1 MARNCTVRIVDE
13 VRVVVSGLH
22 GDHLLWFYDKYAI
35 HAANYFFNPKFKLGA
50 WDGKLHY
57 FKKDGSTY
65 LYLIE
70 EILPKL
76 KSFGYDI
83 NLIDERESESYYP
96 DPIDENIF
104 SHIMHADSGKPIIL
118 RDYQV
123 AAVNAVIDAGNG
135 IIVASTGSGKTLC
148 TAAICYAYGNLG
160 LRTLTIVPNRDLIR
174 QTKNDYIRVE
184 LDTGE
189 YSGKEKTLDHQ
200 HIVST
205 WQALKNNTMIVNS
218 FGVVICDECHGVK
231 AQSLS
236 SIITDHS
243 AKIPHRFGVTG
254 TLPKDA
260 GELLSVHI
268 ALGSTQYEI
277 QAHTLMERE
286 VLASIQIDIIQLEED
301 FHKEY
306 DTFCKELKFGI
317 APTYIQFK
325 DGYFADYD
333 AEKSYIQRKTTRME
347 WIAELLMTKVDKTGN
362 VLCLVGSIPQGRK
375 LAALI
380 TNAIFVNGQDMS
392 KPEKRAEVYELF
404 KTRDDLIIIG
414 TTHIMGTGISI
425 NRIFNLVSIDV
436 GKSFVKVIQGIG
448 RGLRKDID
456 KSHVSYTDI
465 CSDLKYAKKH
475 LSQRI
480 TYFKEAKYPFKK
492 YKVDYEKGGVAL

>member
-1 MARNCTVRIVDE
+1 MSRNCTVRIVDE

-22 GDHLLWFYDKYAI
+22 GDHLVWFYDKYGI
-35 HAANYFFNPKFKLGA
+35 HAANYFFNPKFKLGQ
-50 WDGKLHY
+50 WDGLIHY

-83 NLIDERESESYYP
+83 NLIDERTTEPHYP
-96 DPIDENIF
+96 EFIDENIF
-104 SHIMHADSGKPIIL
+104 AHAIHADTGEPIVL

-123 AAVNAVIDAGNG
+123 SAVNLAIDSGNG
-135 IIVASTGSGKTLC
+135 IILASTGSGKTFV

-174 QTKNDYIRVE
+174 QTKSDYHKVG

-218 FGVVICDECHGVK
+218 FDVVIVDECHGVK
-231 AQSLS
+231 AHSLS
-236 SIITDHS
+236 SIITDH
-243 AKIPHRFGVTG
+243 AANIPHRFGVTG

-260 GELLSVHI
+260 GDLLTTHI

-277 QAHTLMERE
+277 QAHTLIERE
-286 VLASIQIDIIQLEED
+286 VLSSIQIDVIQLEED

-306 DTFCKELKFGI
+306 DVFCKELKFGI

-333 AEKSYIQRKTTRME
+333 SEKSYIQRKTSRME
-347 WIAELLMTKVDKTGN
+347 WIADLLMTKVDTTGN

-380 TNAIFVNGQDMS
+380 PGALLVNGQDVS
-392 KPEKRAEVYELF
+392 KPEKRQEIYDLF
-404 KTRDDLIIIG
+404 KTRDDLIVIG

-425 NRIFNLVSIDV
+425 NRIFNLVSVDV

-448 RGLRKDID
+448 RGLRKSED
-456 KSHVSYTDI
+456 KNHVNYTDI
-465 CSDLKYAKKH
+465 CSDLRYGKKH

-480 TYFKEAKYPFKK
+480 SYFKEAKYPFKK
-492 YKVDYEKGGVAL
+492 YKVDYEKDVTCL